1 MEHDTRGL
9 KQRGLGSDE
18 SHDGVFGGGV
28 DRVGRKGNDAR
39 HRGGGDKA
47 ASAAGLDES
56 RTGSS
61 SQNDAVDIGSHDA
74 AVACQRHGGE
84 IKGFDQVARLGFV
97 GRDTRIQVHDMERPI
112 AAFDFTDPSL
122 PGVGVRDV
130 EGHEFSADFFADGLS
145 SCLIEIG
152 DDDPCAFMGEASGCG
167 LADSRASP
175 CDESNGILESLIE
188 SVHVL
193 LLYPTKRGQSL
204 TINDTL
210 FAEGGLGHGGRHL
223 QGRGVMRHRSER
235 PLVIAHRGASAYRP
249 ENTLPAYALAVEQG
263 ADMIEIDLHLT
274 NDSRIVIAHDSDL
287 DHFGASG
294 SIAES
299 SLAEMKALDAGHKKG
314 VAAEVPTL
322 EEVLDA
328 YGHRIAFNL
337 EFKWAA
343 HGDYLGLESRT
354 LKALNSRGLLDSTL
368 FSSFRESV
376 LRELKRLS
384 PDSRIALLIDP
395 LDSEENR
402 NRMVER
408 AVALGAEA
416 VNPHHFFV
424 NPAMVEAAHQHDLA
438 VYTYTV
444 DDEEEMRRVV
454 EAGVD
459 GIFTNRPD
467 RMRAIWPAT

>member
-1 MEHDTRGL
+1 
-9 KQRGLGSDE
+9 
-18 SHDGVFGGGV
+18 
-28 DRVGRKGNDAR
+28 
-39 HRGGGDKA
+39 
-47 ASAAGLDES
+47 
-56 RTGSS
+56 
-61 SQNDAVDIGSHDA
+61 
-74 AVACQRHGGE
+74 
-84 IKGFDQVARLGFV
+84 
-97 GRDTRIQVHDMERPI
+97 
-112 AAFDFTDPSL
+112 
-122 PGVGVRDV
+122 
-130 EGHEFSADFFADGLS
+130 
-145 SCLIEIG
+145 
-152 DDDPCAFMGEASGCG
+152 
-167 LADSRASP
+167 
-175 CDESNGILESLIE
+175 
-188 SVHVL
+188 
-193 LLYPTKRGQSL
+193 
-204 TINDTL
+204 
-210 FAEGGLGHGGRHL
+210 
-223 QGRGVMRHRSER
+223 MRHRSER